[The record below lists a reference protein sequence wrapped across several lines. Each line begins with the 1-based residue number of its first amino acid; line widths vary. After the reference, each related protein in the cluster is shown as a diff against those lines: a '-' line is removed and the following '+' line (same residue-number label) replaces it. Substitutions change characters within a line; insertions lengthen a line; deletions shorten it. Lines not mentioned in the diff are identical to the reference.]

1 MRRLTDGERD
11 IIREQ
16 NAGACEDAPEAEPVE
31 RFSEE
36 VLAVARS
43 TWAAVVRKPSILDQ
57 ITGASAMPPAIAVDR
72 VQDVTDDRNQAI
84 DALFWAAAEV
94 IEQALPARSAHPRWA
109 SAHAVAGYLRVGA
122 TSLAEANAHI
132 EETGREIAQF
142 PSREDNLFHLNAYS
156 IWAREARRQIAICHE
171 LAALWVS

>member
-16 NAGACEDAPEAEPVE
+16 NTDCYEDEPEAEPVE

-43 TWAAVVRKPSILDQ
+43 TWAAVIRKPSILDQ

-72 VQDVTDDRNQAI
+72 VQDVAGDRNNAI

-94 IEQALPARSAHPRWA
+94 IEKALPYPEAPAPCWA
-109 SAHAVAGYLRVGA
+109 SAHAVPGYLRTGA
-122 TSLAEANAHI
+122 TSLAEA
-132 EETGREIAQF
+132 
-142 PSREDNLFHLNAYS
+142 L
-156 IWAREARRQIAICHE
+156 
-171 LAALWVS
+171 